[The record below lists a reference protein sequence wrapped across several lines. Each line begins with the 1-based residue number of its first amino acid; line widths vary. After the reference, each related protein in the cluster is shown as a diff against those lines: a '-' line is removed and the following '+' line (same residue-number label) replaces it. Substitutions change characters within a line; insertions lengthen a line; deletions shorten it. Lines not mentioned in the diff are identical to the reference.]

1 MTLIIMT
8 HSVMTLAKRTLSMM
22 TLIITIKNAILRIS
36 IYLLSS
42 MLNVIRSSVMM
53 LIVVAPT

>member
-8 HSVMTLAKRTLSMM
+8 HRVMTLTKRTLSMM
-22 TLIITIKNAILRIS
+22 TLIITIKNSILRIS
-36 IYLLSS
+36 KYLLSF
-42 MLNVIRSSVMM
+42 MLNVIRSSVIM